1 MRQITKN
8 LGKAKIAGI
17 LLKNAETISLPFLQ
31 RSKSRQLA
39 FLENGE
45 EVTIILNRGSVM
57 RGGDVLVDDN
67 SQFILVKAAD
77 EKLLRVTAKNS
88 FDLMRAAYHLGNR
101 HIPIEIHRDYLQLE
115 FDPVLSDMLKKIGV
129 SVVVENHPFEPEH
142 GAYGGGHKHGHDQT
156 YEEDYALAQAVFHEH
171 DHDHSHNHDHCEH
184 HDHSSHQHT
193 KS

>member
-1 MRQITKN
+1 MRQINKN
-8 LGKAKIAGI
+8 LGKAKIAGV
-17 LLKNAETISLPFLQ
+17 LLKNADVLCLPFLQ

-39 FLENGE
+39 SLESGE
-45 EVTIILNRGSVM
+45 EVTVILNRGSVI
-57 RGGDVLVDDN
+57 RGGDVLVDEN

-77 EKLLRVTAKNS
+77 EQLLRVTAKNS

-129 SVVVENHPFEPEH
+129 SVAIENHPFEPEH
-142 GAYGGGHKHGHDQT
+142 GAYGGGHKHGHDHT
-156 YEEDYALAQAVFHEH
+156 FEEDYALAQAVFHEH
-171 DHDHSHNHDHCEH
+171 DHDHCDHHNHDHCSHGH
-184 HDHSSHQHT
+184 H